1 MMAARDCKHRLQ
13 ACIRQSLEIM
23 LKPLRVT
30 ATSFVILGAYM
41 FLILLEKDNIRK
53 RRDDAQQSNDDTPQ
67 SNPES
72 TASPPNERSYL
83 VRTLERLV
91 NNLRGL
97 FRPTSFYV
105 PIWGSTLGLLY
116 GFRAMEGHHLALP
129 ATEKYFNAC
138 PQDSRQTTTE
148 VLVKLFAATV
158 TTVGVHGHLNSLN
171 GSRFWRRE
179 LFHALEVCFNPLAS
193 VLSFITAIWYG
204 FIDLLLFSAGP
215 WKEDTGFLYR
225 LGRLCGC
232 YVSTGV
238 LPTADLSFLQLGF
251 VNPQHVVATSL
262 KRDLTWGSRVVVLI
276 ILFGQYSQ
284 AAVLLTRRIL
294 SNTAGWIDYAMV
306 FFILSGL
313 AALIRSIAIS
323 LLNVSWTLEEEFRP
337 CKEGLC
343 SLPACIEFRTRLGLP
358 CKASYTNS
366 ANRSLAFVSQILRY
380 QLAGGLLQG
389 LILWPIKTSFWQNL
403 MFLYLL
409 HIVWLSSVYCMALAD
424 GFWEFLTG
432 TRKPQSPDIAQPLS
446 DHEQTSSLP
455 APISHGVQNGPIKSR
470 SIIDLLIPFA
480 MAIHGIVILAWLC
493 YVVVWQLLWLL
504 APCVGLYSMIAIE
517 IRSWKELDSSSPCPQ
532 LWKDELGDEL
542 WWF

>member
-30 ATSFVILGAYM
+30 ATSFVILGAYC
-41 FLILLEKDNIRK
+41 FLILLAKDNIRK
-53 RRDDAQQSNDDTPQ
+53 RNDDAQQSNPGT
-67 SNPES
+67 

-105 PIWGSTLGLLY
+105 PVWGSTLGLLY
-116 GFRAMEGHHLALP
+116 GFRAMEGHQVALP
-129 ATEKYFNAC
+129 GTEKYFSTC
-138 PQDSRQTTTE
+138 PQDSRRTATE

-171 GSRFWRRE
+171 GARFWRRE
-179 LFHALEVCFNPLAS
+179 LFHALAVCLNPLAS
-193 VLSFITAIWYG
+193 VLSFITAVWYG

-215 WKEDTGFLYR
+215 WKEYTGFLYR

-232 YVSTGV
+232 HVSTGV
-238 LPTADLSFLQLGF
+238 LPTADLSLLQIGF

-284 AAVLLTRRIL
+284 AAILLTRRIL
-294 SNTAGWIDYAMV
+294 SDTAAWIDYAMV
-306 FFILSGL
+306 FLILSGL

-337 CKEGLC
+337 CKEALC
-343 SLPACIEFRTRLGLP
+343 SLPACIEFRKRLGLP
-358 CKASYTNS
+358 CKASLTNS
-366 ANRSLAFVSQILRY
+366 VGRSLAFVSQILRY

-389 LILWPIKTSFWQNL
+389 LILWPIKNSFWQNL
-403 MFLYLL
+403 MSLYVL
-409 HIVWLSSVYCMALAD
+409 HIAWLSSVYCMAHAD
-424 GFWEFLTG
+424 GFWKFLAD
-432 TRKPQSPDIAQPLS
+432 TRKPQSPDLAQPLS

-455 APISHGVQNGPIKSR
+455 APISHGVQNGPIKSW
-470 SIIDLLIPFA
+470 SIIDLSISFA
-480 MAIHGIVILAWLC
+480 MAINGIFMIVWLC
-493 YVVVWQLLWLL
+493 YVVVWQLFWLL
-504 APCVGLYSMIAIE
+504 APCVGLYSTIAIE
-517 IRSWKELDSSSPCPQ
+517 IRSWKELDSSLPCPQ